1 MITAKTTGGAE
12 AVGPDAGVVIDD
24 TESVAELTAALQA
37 VSGHPELLPA
47 RREAARTCA
56 LPLTWGNIGAA
67 YLQHYAD
74 VAG

>member
-1 MITAKTTGGAE
+1 
-12 AVGPDAGVVIDD
+12 VIEN

-37 VSGHPELLPA
+37 VLEHPELLPA
-47 RREAARTCA
+47 RREAARKCA
-56 LPLTWGNIGAA
+56 MPLTWGNIGAA